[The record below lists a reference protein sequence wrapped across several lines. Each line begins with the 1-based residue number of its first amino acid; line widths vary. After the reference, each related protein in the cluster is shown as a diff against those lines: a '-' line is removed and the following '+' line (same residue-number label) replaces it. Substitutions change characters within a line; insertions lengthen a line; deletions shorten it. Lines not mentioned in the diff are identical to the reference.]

1 MGRADSGARRPPT
14 DRPDMPASTASPDPT
29 KTNAAA
35 PAKGRTKRAAKA
47 AAPSPEAIE
56 LLAAVSER
64 DSERVASL
72 ALLAPPEAVLP
83 ALLRALAL
91 RRGPG
96 ARELGPLVEA
106 LIDALPDPTLADE
119 RGRTPLMAAAAA
131 GDVETLH
138 RLLPRSEAK
147 AADQDGLTALM
158 RAAHTGTLDAV
169 KALAGASDPDAQD
182 AEGHTALAWAI
193 ASESTDRAVFLA
205 KRTSEGLHAAIGL
218 ALHRAGALLEAAAEA
233 ELAQQKREASE
244 AKVLGGVKSPK
255 AAARGARADAN
266 TPALRAPRG
275 RPSSRLAM
283 ALAAGK
289 ITKEAQ
295 RWIDVADAAGEH
307 APLRGLAT
315 LIEGWGKTLLP
326 RTRKRVDA
334 ASEDRAA
341 ARAAKSAAG
350 EQVSERAEAPEDG
363 NTAS

>member
-1 MGRADSGARRPPT
+1 MTVSAT
-14 DRPDMPASTASPDPT
+14 SPDPT
-29 KTNAAA
+29 EPNPAASA
-35 PAKGRTKRAAKA
+35 QGRTKRAAKA
-47 AAPSPEAIE
+47 AAPAPSPEAIE

-64 DSERVASL
+64 DRERVASL
-72 ALLAPPEAVLP
+72 ALLAPAEAVLP

-96 ARELGPLVEA
+96 GRELGPIVEA
-106 LIDALPDPTLADE
+106 LLGALSDPTLADE

-138 RLLPRSEAK
+138 RLLSRSDAK

-169 KALAGASDPDAQD
+169 KALASASDPDAQD

-205 KRTSEGLHAAIGL
+205 KRTNEGLHDAIGL
-218 ALHRAGALLEAAAEA
+218 ALDRAGALLEAAAEA
-233 ELAQQKREASE
+233 ELAQQNREARE

-255 AAARGARADAN
+255 AAARGARADADA
-266 TPALRAPRG
+266 PALRAPRG

-295 RWIDVADAAGEH
+295 RWIDVADAAGER
-307 APLRGLAT
+307 APIRGLAT

-326 RTRKRVDA
+326 KSRKRVDA
-334 ASEDRAA
+334 ASEERAA
-341 ARAAKSAAG
+341 ARAAKTTAG
-350 EQVSERAEAPEDG
+350 EQEREDADS
-363 NTAS
+363 AS